1 MKNDTPLKPYHKF
14 EIAELYGVTTA
25 TFKRWMDRYEKDL
38 KKLGYKKSQKI
49 LTVAQV
55 QCLFQNLGQP

>member
-1 MKNDTPLKPYHKF
+1 MNKQAEIKSYHKY
-14 EIAELYGVTTA
+14 ELAELYNVTST
-25 TFKRWMDRYEKDL
+25 TFIRWMSRYEKEL

-55 QCLFQNLGQP
+55 SFLFSQLGQP